1 MHNLHVYN
9 AEKYIIFNGDFAR
22 ENFAST
28 GIRTHIFFI
37 QAAPLSGL
45 WPLTRYVWALSSRHN
60 SGGLISTA
68 NS

>member
-37 QAAPLSGL
+37 QAAPPFRIMASYPIRLG
-45 WPLTRYVWALSSRHN
+45 PF
-60 SGGLISTA
+60 
-68 NS
+68 